1 MRVAGTETPAAPA
14 VPFAVRGFHA
24 HEGCG
29 VGGRDAGRLSGGPAS
44 VVQSRTG
51 RRSSIR
57 VNTNCQSVS
66 VLFRCG
72 MGGLPSELRRGN
84 VT

>member
-57 VNTNCQSVS
+57 VNTSLSVS
-66 VLFRCG
+66 ERFVSMWHGWFAQ
-72 MGGLPSELRRGN
+72 
-84 VT
+84 